1 MTFDGKRILVTGG
14 TRGIGAA
21 AVRAFLEHGATVAIA
36 GRSESSFAPWRDV
49 LESGKAIAAMGDIGS
64 AAACKKLV
72 AKTVERL
79 GGLDCLVNSAG
90 IFEEAPVDEIDEGH
104 WTRAITI
111 NLGGTFFCS
120 QAVLPALRATAGN
133 IVNIASESGLVGY
146 MHAAAYCAAKGGV
159 VNLTKAMAWE
169 LAPAV
174 RVNCVCPG
182 NVDTDMMRHAAE
194 LSDDQAAH
202 IADAQSHA
210 PMGRMARPEEIAA
223 AILYLASDAASF
235 TTGVA
240 LPVDGGT
247 LAGA

>member
-1 MTFDGKRILVTGG
+1 MSCDVKRILVTGG

-21 AVRAFLEHGATVAIA
+21 AVRAFLDAGAHVAIA
-36 GRSESSFAPWRDV
+36 GRGDASFEPWRTV
-49 LESGKAIAAMGDIGS
+49 LDGGGAIAIAGDVAT
-64 AAACKKLV
+64 AAGCKRLV
-72 AKTVERL
+72 ADAIDGL

-90 IFEEAPVDEIDEGH
+90 VYEESPVAEIDEQH
-104 WTRAITI
+104 WTRAIAV

-120 QAVLPALRATAGN
+120 QAALGALRTSGGN

-146 MHAAAYCAAKGGV
+146 NHAAAYCAAKGGV

-169 LAPAV
+169 LAPDI

-182 NVDTDMMRHAAE
+182 NVDTDMMRHAAT
-194 LSDDQAAH
+194 LTDDPDAFLAAAH
-202 IADAQSHA
+202 AHVRL
-210 PMGRMARPEEIAA
+210 GRMARPEEIAS
-223 AILYLASDAASF
+223 AIVYLASEGASF
-235 TTGVA
+235 VTGVA

>member
-1 MTFDGKRILVTGG
+1 MSFTNKRILVTGG

-21 AVRAFLEHGATVAIA
+21 TVRAFLDAGATVAIA
-36 GRSESSFAPWRDV
+36 GRTEASFEPWQEV
-49 LESGKAIAAMGDIGS
+49 LNGPNAFAVIGDIGQPE
-64 AAACKKLV
+64 ACRRLITD
-72 AKTVERL
+72 ALARL
-79 GGLDCLVNSAG
+79 GGLDILVNSAG
-90 IFEEAPVDEIDEGH
+90 VFVEAPIDEIDDDRWH
-104 WTRAITI
+104 QDISI

-120 QAVLPALRATAGN
+120 QAALPALRESGGN

-146 MHAAAYCAAKGGV
+146 LNAAAYCAAKGGV

-169 LAPAV
+169 LAPAI

-182 NVDTDMMRHAAE
+182 NVDTDMLRDAGKLSEDEAAFKA
-194 LSDDQAAH
+194 AAH
-202 IADAQSHA
+202 AHA

-247 LAGA
+247 LSGA